1 MLRID
6 RAPGG
11 LTLVSRFARPR
22 ALAILTG
29 ALAVWALVAARP
41 LPGAAAGLGAVAV
54 LVLILGGRT
63 VRAEL
68 GRGRVRVSPAVP
80 LGRPLE
86 RPLADFGGV
95 RVETLA
101 EARRR
106 RVDRRADAWRARSGA
121 ELPFW
126 LRPPDA
132 PGTNDHLRRLVLEP
146 RSGEPLAVTAWLAED
161 DLEPARGAVRSVLDA
176 HGGDQVP

>member
-6 RAPGG
+6 RAPGT

-22 ALAILTG
+22 ALVILAGVLAAAALLTARATPVLAG
-29 ALAVWALVAARP
+29 ALGVAAALVV
-41 LPGAAAGLGAVAV
+41 GLGS
-54 LVLILGGRT
+54 RP

-68 GRGRVRVSPAVP
+68 GRDRVRVSPAVP
-80 LGRPLE
+80 LGRPAE
-86 RPLADFGGV
+86 RFLADFAGV

-106 RVDRRADAWRARSGA
+106 RAERRAEAWRIRNGG
-121 ELPFW
+121 ELPAW

-132 PGTNDHLRRLVLEP
+132 PGANDALRRLVLEP
-146 RSGEPLAVTAWLAED
+146 RAGEPLAVTAWLAD
-161 DLEPARGAVRSVLDA
+161 DLEPARGAVEALLGR
-176 HGGDQVP
+176 

>member
-22 ALAILTG
+22 ALAVLTG
-29 ALAVWALVAARP
+29 ALAAAALLAARP
-41 LPGAAAGLGAVAV
+41 LPAAACALGAVAV
-54 LVLILGGRT
+54 LVVILGGRT

-80 LGRPLE
+80 LGRALV
-86 RPLADFGGV
+86 RPLADFAGV

-101 EARRR
+101 EERRR
-106 RVDRRADAWRARSGA
+106 RADRRAEVLRARSGA
-121 ELPFW
+121 ALPDW

-146 RSGEPLAVTAWLAED
+146 RTGEPLALTAWLAED
-161 DLEPARGAVRSVLDA
+161 DLEPARSAVGALLGS
-176 HGGDQVP
+176 